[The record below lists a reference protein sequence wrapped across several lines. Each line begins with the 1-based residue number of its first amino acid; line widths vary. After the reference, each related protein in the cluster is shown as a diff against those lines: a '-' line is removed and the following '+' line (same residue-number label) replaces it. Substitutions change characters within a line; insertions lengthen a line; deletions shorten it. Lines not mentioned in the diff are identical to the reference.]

1 MKLVFKI
8 LIAVSV
14 LSLLGACSMQP
25 YQSVDQIQ
33 ASQTSGFAMLPNWY
47 HPDLGLQLLGD
58 NEYPEQTALASLLQ
72 KADRAFLLNELQ
84 SCQILLERAQRI
96 STRDPGVYVRLSYLS
111 WLDGN
116 IDKAEQMARRAYALV
131 ASDKYANK
139 EVRRLLM
146 AIQANKY

>member
-1 MKLVFKI
+1 MKLALKLVM
-8 LIAVSV
+8 VV
-14 LSLLGACSMQP
+14 LASSFLSACSIQP
-25 YQSVDQIQ
+25 YQSVDQIE
-33 ASQTSGFAMLPNWY
+33 ASKGSGFSMLPNWY
-47 HPDLGLQLLGD
+47 HPNLGLQLLGD
-58 NEYPEQTALASLLQ
+58 NKYPEQTALASLLQ

-116 IDKAEQMARRAYALV
+116 MNKAEQMARRAFALV
-131 ASDKYANK
+131 ASDQYANK

-146 AIQANKY
+146 AIQANQY

>member
-1 MKLVFKI
+1 MKVLLKLVI
-8 LIAVSV
+8 VVSV
-14 LSLLGACSMQP
+14 FSLLSACSVQRH
-25 YQSVDQIQ
+25 QSVDQIQ
-33 ASQTSGFAMLPNWY
+33 ANKSSGFSMLPSWY

-116 IDKAEQMARRAYALV
+116 LNKAEQMARRAFALV
-131 ASDKYANK
+131 ASDQYANI
-139 EVRRLLM
+139 EVRRLLT
-146 AIQANKY
+146 AIQANQY